1 MRRDATNEAAL
12 EMLFL
17 RVAARASSNAT
28 CNLSNKVVAY
38 LYSAMSSAE
47 RALIKACAAAEM
59 GYVDKEAFVLSGL
72 CRLIVPRGWPL
83 RNSVP
88 SCTLM
93 SWIDSSYRSVNPK
106 SVRFRSVSMASSS
119 KCFSFPG

>member
-1 MRRDATNEAAL
+1 
-12 EMLFL
+12 
-17 RVAARASSNAT
+17 
-28 CNLSNKVVAY
+28 
-38 LYSAMSSAE
+38 
-47 RALIKACAAAEM
+47 M

-106 SVRFRSVSMASSS
+106 SVRFHSVSMASSS
-119 KCFSFPG
+119 NCFSFPG

>member
-1 MRRDATNEAAL
+1 MFIN
-12 EMLFL
+12 
-17 RVAARASSNAT
+17 S
-28 CNLSNKVVAY
+28 

-47 RALIKACAAAEM
+47 RALIKACAAATHCSDAEM

-72 CRLIVPRGWPL
+72 CRLSVRRGWPL

-106 SVRFRSVSMASSS
+106 SVRFHSVSMASSS
-119 KCFSFPG
+119 NCFSFPG